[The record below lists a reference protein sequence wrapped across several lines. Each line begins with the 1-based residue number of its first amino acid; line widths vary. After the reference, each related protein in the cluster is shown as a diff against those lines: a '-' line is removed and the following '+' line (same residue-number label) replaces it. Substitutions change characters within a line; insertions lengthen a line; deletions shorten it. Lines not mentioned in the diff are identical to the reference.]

1 MAGGIHGVPGH
12 RVESMSSS
20 AVDGVAPAGGHLVSP
35 AACLRAAVAAGPM
48 TPAERAELR
57 SKIAAVK
64 AQDEAARAPSPQG
77 DLLERA
83 A

>member
-1 MAGGIHGVPGH
+1 MAGGIHGVQGH
-12 RVESMSSS
+12 VPSSRVSSS

-64 AQDEAARAPSPQG
+64 ARDEAARAPSPQ
-77 DLLERA
+77 LELVA
-83 A
+83 